1 MTKAKKSTEPAVVEA
16 HDPSS
21 LPGKLRSI
29 GGSKSDTW
37 NNVLANQAIQT
48 IWGENS
54 DQEGQFS
61 DLSKILTLGFGS
73 WAIPKFFD
81 RYESLIWSLSDQNRV
96 GLEGL
101 SYFVFF
107 CLIILTVSNSL
118 DRARAEGRDAEIAS
132 SQTRPLRN
140 ST

>member
-1 MTKAKKSTEPAVVEA
+1 MK
-16 HDPSS
+16 D
-21 LPGKLRSI
+21 
-29 GGSKSDTW
+29 
-37 NNVLANQAIQT
+37 LAAGWLARWWDN
-48 IWGENS
+48 
-54 DQEGQFS
+54 FS
-61 DLSKILTLGFGS
+61 DLSKILALVFGS

-81 RYESLIWSLSDQNRV
+81 LYEYLIWSLSDQNRT

-132 SQTRPLRN
+132 SQNGPLPI
-140 ST
+140 S